1 MISSIKK
8 RLAATNDYSASD
20 TTAQYSDSLVAAL
33 KSFQQR
39 NGLAPTGKINDSLI
53 TALNVPARERIAQIL
68 MNMNRMMWVKPSAD
82 SSRIVVNI
90 PGFML
95 YAFEGN
101 QRVLE
106 MPVIVG
112 KEGAATVMFQDAINE
127 IVFNPS
133 WNVPRSIVENEIMPA
148 MKKDKGYLK
157 KKNMEIVNQ
166 NDSIPEIRQLPGKDN
181 ALGNVKFLFPNRFDI
196 YLHDTPEKSLFN
208 KKDRALSHGCIRVKD
223 PLSLAEFILNNQ
235 TGWTKE
241 KISSAMNG
249 DKEEHVKVSREVPV
263 MITYHTAWV
272 DENGQLNFRN
282 DEYGHDEKTASRM
295 FVRS

>member
-1 MISSIKK
+1 
-8 RLAATNDYSASD
+8 
-20 TTAQYSDSLVAAL
+20 
-33 KSFQQR
+33 
-39 NGLAPTGKINDSLI
+39 
-53 TALNVPARERIAQIL
+53 
-68 MNMNRMMWVKPSAD
+68 
-82 SSRIVVNI
+82 
-90 PGFML
+90 ML

-166 NDSIPEIRQLPGKDN
+166 NDSIPEIRQLPGIDN